1 LPRRTGVQPIFMD
14 EALEATVI
22 ALATGVRRLQPC
34 ADEQQSR
41 GFLGHGERKM
51 GHYPVSQWW
60 CVMRRTGSDLRFG
73 GNE

>member
-22 ALATGVRRLQPC
+22 ALAAGVRRLQRC
-34 ADEQQSR
+34 ADGQLSR
-41 GFLGHGERKM
+41 GIFDHGGRKM

-60 CVMRRTGSDLRFG
+60 CAMRRTGSDLRFG